1 MSEEAFK
8 TAKCKLESHSGEM
21 ISDDTSGDKVIGGDD
36 TFSVMNDNNWGDD
49 EDLANI
55 AETSEKD
62 YLAKHEEPFT
72 YHPYQVVKEGG
83 AYSRGPDMVK
93 TVEDGW
99 AGIATP
105 LTGVTKGRVEDCDLG
120 SVKERVK

>member
-72 YHPYQVVKEGG
+72 CHPYQVVIRRRR
-83 AYSRGPDMVK
+83 SIQSM
-93 TVEDGW
+93 T
-99 AGIATP
+99 
-105 LTGVTKGRVEDCDLG
+105 
-120 SVKERVK
+120 